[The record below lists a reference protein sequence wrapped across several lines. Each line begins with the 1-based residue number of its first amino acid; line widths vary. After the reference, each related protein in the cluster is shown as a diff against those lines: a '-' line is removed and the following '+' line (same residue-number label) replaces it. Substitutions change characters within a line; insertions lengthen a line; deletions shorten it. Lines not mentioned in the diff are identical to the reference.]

1 MAKTQVILKGTMR
14 KDKDG
19 YHVSADVV
27 QPAGLKVRLSYGLGN
42 RKSLAERAVRAIDAG
57 VLWPNRRVEK
67 DNKGEKYVG
76 FDFNSIGKYLDDDL
90 RDWGF

>member
-27 QPAGLKVRLSYGLGN
+27 QPAGLKVRGGYGLGN

-57 VLWPNRRVEK
+57 TQ
-67 DNKGEKYVG
+67 
-76 FDFNSIGKYLDDDL
+76 DFVSKSHDRGSTLNT
-90 RDWGF
+90 